1 MFEWSVVPFVLNH
14 PAAGFTAAMN
24 PHIALFKNT
33 HDTTSNY
40 NVVLLASYSTCFPQQ
55 GTELK

>member
-1 MFEWSVVPFVLNH
+1 MFERSVVPFVLSH

-24 PHIALFKNT
+24 AHIALFKRK

-40 NVVLLASYSTCFPQQ
+40 NVLLLASYSTCLSQES
-55 GTELK
+55 TELK